1 MISSQGQRITYLVL
15 TMFQKERKKRRKSLN
30 CLETR
35 FNSMTD
41 GPTFLNCCLNILI
54 SFSYALLVVDGL
66 SRASLALQCKVLNV
80 DMLFS
85 IDLNINLCILNVF
98 YTCLVHR
105 TKLMSD
111 HMSTWTVVLFS
122 KEKFHVQK
130 QHSSENTVSIMAH
143 LIINPIKKE

>member
-1 MISSQGQRITYLVL
+1 
-15 TMFQKERKKRRKSLN
+15 
-30 CLETR
+30 
-35 FNSMTD
+35 MTD

-111 HMSTWTVVLFS
+111 H
-122 KEKFHVQK
+122 
-130 QHSSENTVSIMAH
+130 
-143 LIINPIKKE
+143 